1 MEKNNR
7 KAISSMASD
16 TDHRTAY
23 DSHLHSDVFFYQP
36 VCSCRNGES
45 GRLHDT
51 DR

>member
-23 DSHLHSDVFFYQP
+23 DSHLHSDVVFLSVSLQLP
-36 VCSCRNGES
+36 EWRIWEI
-45 GRLHDT
+45 T
-51 DR
+51 